1 MNTVLYIIT
10 TLLSISAA
18 YALKKWFTRL
28 GKFDAINYRS
38 VHDTRATKTGGIAV
52 FTTLFLISIY
62 LYISQQELFDFSLLI
77 PLGIMFIVGVYDD
90 FYNADFKLKFFLQ
103 IIVAK
108 ILIDQGFII
117 DHFHGVL
124 GLQEIPRIASQVFT
138 VFVFLVIVNAMNF
151 IDGVDGM
158 AITETVKV
166 ILLVEFFSIINTPI
180 YSLGVILVLS
190 CLPLYYL
197 NFKKENKVFLGDAGS
212 LLFGTLIAVYLFH
225 VLGSEYTF
233 KEPYQINKPLFTIS
247 LIIYPLADLLRVF
260 IIRIS
265 NKKSPFSPDQNHIH
279 HILLKKGYSHFKVV
293 LIIQFIGLLFL
304 SLVQIIA

>member
-1 MNTVLYIIT
+1 MNTIVYIIT
-10 TLLSISAA
+10 ILLSITTA
-18 YALKKWFTRL
+18 YTLKKWFTKL
-28 GKFDAINYRS
+28 GKFDAINFRS
-38 VHDTRATKTGGIAV
+38 VHNTQATKTGGITV
-52 FTTLFLISIY
+52 FTTIFLISTY
-62 LYISQQELFDFSLLI
+62 LYVSNQIFFDFSLLI

-124 GLQEIPRIASQVFT
+124 GLQEIPRLISQIFT
-138 VFVFLVIVNAMNF
+138 VFVFLVIVNAINF
-151 IDGVDGM
+151 IDGIDGM
-158 AITETVKV
+158 AITELVKV
-166 ILLVEFFSIINTPI
+166 ILIVELFSVTQTPI
-180 YSLGVILVLS
+180 YFLGIITILS
-190 CLPLYYL
+190 SIPLYYF

-225 VLGSEYTF
+225 VLGSEYTY
-233 KEPYQINKPLFTIS
+233 KMNLKINKPLFTMS
-247 LIIYPLADLLRVF
+247 LIIYPLIDLLRVF

-279 HILLKKGYSHFKVV
+279 HLLLNKGYSHFKIVSIV
-293 LIIQFIGLLFL
+293 QLISLIFL
-304 SLVQIIA
+304 TLVKIIA

>member
-1 MNTVLYIIT
+1 MNTTLYLVTI
-10 TLLSISAA
+10 LLSIATA
-18 YALKKWFTRL
+18 FTLKKLFTRL
-28 GKFDAINYRS
+28 GKFDAINHRS
-38 VHDTRATKTGGIAV
+38 VHNTQATKTGGITV
-52 FTTLFLISIY
+52 FVTLFLITIY
-62 LYISQQELFDFSLLI
+62 LYIIKQELFDFSLLI

-103 IIVAK
+103 IVVAK
-108 ILIDQGFII
+108 ILIDQGFVI

-138 VFVFLVIVNAMNF
+138 VFVFLVIVNAVNF

-158 AITETVKV
+158 AITESVKV
-166 ILLVEFFSIINTPI
+166 IFLVEFFSIINTPI
-180 YSLGVILVLS
+180 YSLGILIVLS
-190 CLPLYYL
+190 CFPLYYL

-212 LLFGTLIAVYLFH
+212 LLFGTLIAIYLFH
-225 VLGSEYTF
+225 VLDSEYTF
-233 KEPYQINKPLFTIS
+233 KELYQINKPLFTIS

-293 LIIQFIGLLFL
+293 TIIQFIGLLFL
-304 SLVQIIA
+304 TLVQIIA